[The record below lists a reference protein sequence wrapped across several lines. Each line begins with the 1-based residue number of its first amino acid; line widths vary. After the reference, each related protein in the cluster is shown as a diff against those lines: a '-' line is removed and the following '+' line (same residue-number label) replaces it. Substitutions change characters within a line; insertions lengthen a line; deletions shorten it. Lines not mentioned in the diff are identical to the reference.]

1 MKRYVIEF
9 ANDMKASIPKTA
21 AGNVIIA
28 RIDKIV
34 FIYRCGKITAREA
47 VKLVANCFDGE

>member
-1 MKRYVIEF
+1 MKRYVVEF
-9 ANDMKASIPKTA
+9 ANDMKVSIPKTA

-34 FIYRCGKITAREA
+34 FVYRCGKITALEA
-47 VKLVANCFDGE
+47 IKLISNCTE

>member
-9 ANDMKASIPKTA
+9 ANDTKASIPKTA
-21 AGNVIIA
+21 AGNVVIA

-34 FIYRCGKITAREA
+34 FVYRCGKITALEA
-47 VKLVANCFDGE
+47 VKLISNCFNDE

>member
-34 FIYRCGKITAREA
+34 FVYRCGKITAREA
-47 VKLVANCFDGE
+47 VKSIANCFDGE

>member
-1 MKRYVIEF
+1 MKRYVVEF

-28 RIDKIV
+28 RIDKII
-34 FIYRCGKITAREA
+34 FFYRLGTITALEA
-47 VKLVANCFDGE
+47 VKLISNVISEE

>member
-9 ANDMKASIPKTA
+9 ANDIKASIPKTA

-28 RIDKIV
+28 RIDKII
-34 FIYRCGKITAREA
+34 FIYRCGKITELEA
-47 VKLVANCFDGE
+47 VKLISNSISEE

>member
-1 MKRYVIEF
+1 MKRYVVEF

-34 FIYRCGKITAREA
+34 FVYRCGKITALEA
-47 VKLVANCFDGE
+47 VKSIANCFEEE

>member
-1 MKRYVIEF
+1 MKRYVVEF

-34 FIYRCGKITAREA
+34 FIYRCGKITALEA
-47 VKLVANCFDGE
+47 VKLISNSISEE

>member
-1 MKRYVIEF
+1 MKRYVVEF

-21 AGNVIIA
+21 ARNVIIA

-34 FIYRCGKITAREA
+34 FIYRCEKITALEA
-47 VKLVANCFDGE
+47 VKSIANCFDGE